1 MLRTSASAFGSLSSL
16 ERVRV
21 RDFLSLC
28 VPSEFFLHKAL
39 RNAVSPLRVSD
50 CPSHNGINACLVLFI
65 SGAAA
70 LIYQVIWI
78 KQLSLVIGVEVYAIT
93 TGISA
98 FFAGL
103 ALGGLLFGR
112 FADRLGK
119 PLLLYA
125 GLEIGV
131 ALLGVG
137 ATLGLSMAAAP
148 FAWLDRQIGL
158 LA

>member
-1 MLRTSASAFGSLSSL
+1 MPSSYPTSRKTLL
-16 ERVRV
+16 M
-21 RDFLSLC
+21 
-28 VPSEFFLHKAL
+28 PAL
-39 RNAVSPLRVSD
+39 L
-50 CPSHNGINACLVLFI
+50 LFI
-65 SGAAA
+65 SGTAA
-70 LIYQVIWI
+70 LIYQVLWI

-112 FADRLGK
+112 FADRLVK

-125 GLEIGV
+125 GLEVGV
-131 ALLGVG
+131 AVLGV
-137 ATLGLSMAAAP
+137 ATTLGLSLSAAP
-148 FAWLDRQIGL
+148 FAWLEQKVGL